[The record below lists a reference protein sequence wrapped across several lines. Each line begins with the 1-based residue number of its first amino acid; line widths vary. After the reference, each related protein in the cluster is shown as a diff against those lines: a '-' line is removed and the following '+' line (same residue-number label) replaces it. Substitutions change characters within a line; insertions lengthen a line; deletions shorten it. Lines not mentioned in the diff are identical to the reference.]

1 MQPLYWGIF
10 MTEGNYLKVLIFLMA
25 LGTSPLAVSEE
36 LAKSLNVLT
45 LRELESE
52 MINQSLDIKLKAMKS
67 MPPKRSEK
75 HFHLIIFQGLRS
87 MVTLSIYQKYLK

>member
-1 MQPLYWGIF
+1 
-10 MTEGNYLKVLIFLMA
+10 MTEGNYLKVLIFSIA

-52 MINQSLDIKLKAMKS
+52 MINQSLDIKIKS
-67 MPPKRSEK
+67 YEVDAAKEK
-75 HFHLIIFQGLRS
+75 
-87 MVTLSIYQKYLK
+87 